1 MNSYKR
7 FLFYFFWI
15 SSLVFFYRTATFW
28 MNTLYY
34 ETVHDSVMYGAIV
47 CIYIVAFGLF
57 LSNNHIKIKG
67 VHAICLLWFLLILI
81 VLTRC
86 HAPFSHYLK
95 CLLWPVLFEI
105 TYLFVKNSKWVL
117 KRLTA
122 LFFIVSTMGL
132 LFFLEA
138 VSIRQFAGATNMI
151 YFFVLTIPFLLLYNK
166 KNWNTIVLALAT
178 IMALLSMKMSMMLSM
193 SLFWI
198 VIRIRYLGQKRNR
211 AKAIILSVGL
221 LLFVVISFVEVN
233 KLTNGFLIERI
244 EREDQTN
251 GRDVIFEQTFLMQMK
266 SSTTEWVLGHGHNGV
281 RADSPMDISAHNEW
295 LEILYDYGL
304 GCLLLY
310 VCLWIYL
317 IKRWYFHLKT
327 KSIYFV
333 SYSLSLCVFLVMS
346 MVSQLVLYVSY
357 FLYFVMYWA
366 TVEALCENS
375 YKYYKSNR
383 LQKLVKN

>member
-138 VSIRQFAGATNMI
+138 
-151 YFFVLTIPFLLLYNK
+151 
-166 KNWNTIVLALAT
+166 
-178 IMALLSMKMSMMLSM
+178 
-193 SLFWI
+193 
-198 VIRIRYLGQKRNR
+198 
-211 AKAIILSVGL
+211 II
-221 LLFVVISFVEVN
+221 F
-233 KLTNGFLIERI
+233 
-244 EREDQTN
+244 
-251 GRDVIFEQTFLMQMK
+251 
-266 SSTTEWVLGHGHNGV
+266 
-281 RADSPMDISAHNEW
+281 
-295 LEILYDYGL
+295 
-304 GCLLLY
+304 C
-310 VCLWIYL
+310 
-317 IKRWYFHLKT
+317 
-327 KSIYFV
+327 
-333 SYSLSLCVFLVMS
+333 
-346 MVSQLVLYVSY
+346 
-357 FLYFVMYWA
+357 
-366 TVEALCENS
+366 
-375 YKYYKSNR
+375 
-383 LQKLVKN
+383 